1 MSFVPNVTPC
11 DHVNRKDRTL
21 DLSTVQAIKLAIGS
35 ATGLS
40 GGALHMYV
48 GLAVLLAAVVILKKP
63 LGSIVPWMIVLTLSI
78 TGELIDMQGDIMRL
92 GYWRWGE
99 SLFDM
104 LNTIFWPTVLLLF
117 DRSGIFMNAKSPSR
131 KPGAEHNL
139 IQH

>member
-1 MSFVPNVTPC
+1 MSLSANVTPC
-11 DHVNRKDRTL
+11 NHVNQKNKTL
-21 DLSTVQAIKLAIGS
+21 DLSTLYAIKTAIGT

-40 GGALHMYV
+40 DSALHTYV

-117 DRSGIFMNAKSPSR
+117 DRTGIFMNAKSPSR